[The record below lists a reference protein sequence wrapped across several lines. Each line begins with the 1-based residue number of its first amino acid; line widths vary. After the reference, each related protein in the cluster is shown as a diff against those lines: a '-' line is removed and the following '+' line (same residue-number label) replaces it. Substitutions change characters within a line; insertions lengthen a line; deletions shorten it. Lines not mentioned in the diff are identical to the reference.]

1 MAIPPTCG
9 SFFERYSA
17 ISLAGVIGY
26 PAKNRHPV
34 ASAASAHASLPCQK
48 YVFASGNFFNE
59 VLLYSLGLTEKLGDL
74 T

>member
-1 MAIPPTCG
+1 MVIPPTCG
-9 SFFERYSA
+9 SLFERYSA

-34 ASAASAHASLPCQK
+34 ARAASAHASFPCQK

-59 VLLYSLGLTEKLGDL
+59 VLLYSLGLIEKLGDL

>member
-9 SFFERYSA
+9 SLFERYSA

-26 PAKNRHPV
+26 PAKNRHPA

-48 YVFASGNFFNE
+48 YVLASGNFFNDILLCSLE
-59 VLLYSLGLTEKLGDL
+59 VIEKLVDL